1 LDNTSSEFIGDDSP
15 EIASFGD
22 HGRSGDSGLSLGL
35 MGHSDLLSI
44 SPFDSPSLCFSHH
57 LSFCLGWEKEE
68 DKRKEEEEN
77 HKGAEDDSLS
87 FLCCMF
93 EQEGRTEELKGKR
106 IKKRGEEGEP

>member
-1 LDNTSSEFIGDDSP
+1 
-15 EIASFGD
+15 
-22 HGRSGDSGLSLGL
+22 
-35 MGHSDLLSI
+35 
-44 SPFDSPSLCFSHH
+44 
-57 LSFCLGWEKEE
+57 LGWEKEE